1 MPNWCNSNLS
11 VCGPESEVRSI
22 ADKLNTKK
30 EDGENGRLADFMP
43 QPTDAAGEL
52 IGGVDWQYDNWG
64 TKWGDCET
72 ELSDENYAVP
82 TMSSISMHFQTPWGP
97 ATGLLKEV
105 SRLHPNVTIDNEYE
119 EPGMNFF
126 GIARYKGGELVIEE
140 HHEYEFDKGVIN
152 LSDSWSINF
161 DTDWDDEKQDPH
173 ETLNE
178 AIYSAMEHLWSQA
191 LLSAPTDSTPIES

>member
-1 MPNWCNSNLS
+1 MPNWCTSNLS

-22 ADKLNTKK
+22 ADKLKTKK

-43 QPTDAAGEL
+43 QPTDAASEL
-52 IGGVDWQYDNWG
+52 IGGVNWQYDNWG

-72 ELSDENYAVP
+72 ELSDENYTVP

-97 ATGLLKEV
+97 AIGLLKEV

-126 GIARYKGGELVIEE
+126 GIARYKGGELIIEE

-173 ETLNE
+173 GTINE
-178 AIYSAMEHLWSQA
+178 AICSAMEHLWSQA